1 MEPEQIFT
9 DPNNILP
16 PHLKKV
22 KIIATLGPASD
33 KEDVIEDL
41 ANSGVDIF
49 RLNLS
54 HSDEEY
60 VTKVVARIRTVEK
73 KLGRPLAILGDLV
86 GPKLRIGT
94 VEAGTKFE
102 VGQKVTIKKK
112 QTYGNS
118 KEFSINFPQ
127 LLKDLEINNEI
138 YLGDG
143 EIKLVVESKN
153 EADIIARV
161 IVGGPIRD
169 RMGFNAQGIKLSLP
183 VTEKD
188 RSDLALMK
196 RLGTDALAVSFVQT
210 PKDIQAIINML
221 PEKNRPMIIA
231 KIETIEAVRNAE
243 AILDISDGMMVARGD
258 LGFSVPLA
266 QLPTIQKDLINLCR
280 RKGKPVI
287 TATQMLES
295 MIKNYLPTRAEVS
308 DVANAILDGT
318 DGVMLSAETAIGQF
332 PIETVKMMSQIIK
345 VNENKPLRD
354 ELPKEDFVSDA
365 VSLSTIQIAGQI
377 GAKAIIV
384 FSQSGRTAN
393 LIARHR
399 PLQPIYA
406 VSPTES
412 TVRKMAFSRGVFP
425 FQVEVLKDFD
435 DILLQAKKIA
445 RKNKVVQLKDGDYF
459 VISAGIPFGRSGTTN
474 MVWVNQV

>member
-1 MEPEQIFT
+1 MESEFLSP
-9 DPNNILP
+9 LP
-16 PHLKKV
+16 DKVKKV

-33 KEDVIEDL
+33 KEEIITEL
-41 ANSGVDIF
+41 ALTGVDIF

-54 HSDEEY
+54 HSDEDY
-60 VTKVVARIRTVEK
+60 VTTVVGRIRAVEK
-73 KLGRPLAILGDLV
+73 KIARPLAILGDLV

-94 VEAGTKFE
+94 VEPGTKFE
-102 VGQKVTIKKK
+102 VGQKVTIKKR

-118 KEFSINFPQ
+118 QEFSINFPQ
-127 LLKDLEINNEI
+127 LLRDIETNNEI

-143 EIKLVVESKN
+143 EIKLVVESKTD
-153 EADIIARV
+153 AGLVTRV
-161 IVGGPIRD
+161 VVGGPIRD

-188 RSDLALMK
+188 RNDLTLMK
-196 RLGTDALAVSFVQT
+196 RLQVDALAVSFVQT
-210 PKDIQAIINML
+210 PKDIQAVINML
-221 PEKNRPMIIA
+221 PEKNRPLIIA

-243 AILDISDGMMVARGD
+243 TILEVSDGMMVARGD

-266 QLPTIQKDLINLCR
+266 HLPTIQKDLISLCR

-318 DGVMLSAETAIGQF
+318 DAVMLSAETAIGQF
-332 PIETVKMMSQIIK
+332 PIETVRMMSQIIR
-345 VNENKPLRD
+345 VNENRPVRN
-354 ELPKEDFVSDA
+354 ELPKEDYIADA
-365 VSLSTIQIAGQI
+365 VSLSTIQIADQI
-377 GAKAIIV
+377 GAKVIIV
-384 FSQSGRTAN
+384 FSHSGRTAN

-399 PLQPIYA
+399 PIQPIYA
-406 VSPTES
+406 ISPNET
-412 TVRKMAFSRGVFP
+412 TVRKMSFSRGVFP
-425 FQVEVLKDFD
+425 FQSPVLKDFD
-435 DILLQAKKIA
+435 DILLQAKKVA
-445 RKNKVVQLKDGDYF
+445 RKNDVVKLKEGEVF

-474 MVWVNQV
+474 MVWVNKV